1 MVHFSLLNEFVLAI
15 QLFDNGSQNLSEQS
29 YIFQIMESPQD
40 HPDSQSYSTLE
51 PLIPYKQSK
60 WKKLEN
66 SLIFIKNSKKSVEK
80 SQTENPT
87 EKTKKVSKWAL
98 LRNTVSIVNF
108 LSRQI
113 YINLELEHSVSAR

>member
-29 YIFQIMESPQD
+29 YIFQIMES
-40 HPDSQSYSTLE
+40 HPDSQRYSTLG

>member
-1 MVHFSLLNEFVLAI
+1 
-15 QLFDNGSQNLSEQS
+15 
-29 YIFQIMESPQD
+29 MES
-40 HPDSQSYSTLE
+40 HPDSQGYSTLG

-80 SQTENPT
+80 SKTENHT
-87 EKTKKVSKWAL
+87 EQKKKMSKWAL
-98 LRNTVSIVNF
+98 LRNTVSVVNF